1 MKRRQ
6 SIRRKRARQE
16 RKQSKPVSETT
27 NQAPTPC
34 AGNDPVTIEK
44 EQPRKESAILANVII
59 LVGFI
64 PMVMLVAILA
74 THEYYIDRIP
84 WFKPIVEK
92 QVAVLTLTAG
102 QAAIVGL
109 FMDKRLYEWSSVAL
123 LIAATA
129 TYTAGYQIIGDNTA
143 EQVIAIVLFFSGIL
157 IVFAKRISAGMNKT
171 WCFVRS
177 KKGLVTILVI
187 VGAMATIYNQSRD
200 ENYIRNWILIPS
212 AVFVGFV
219 VSIGVL
225 WLLIKLSI
233 KCLATVY
240 PWLRQRISYAYNRLK
255 SIPQKPNKR
264 TGK

>member
-1 MKRRQ
+1 MNRRR
-6 SIRRKRARQE
+6 SNRRKRARQE

-34 AGNDPVTIEK
+34 AGNDPVNIEK
-44 EQPRKESAILANVII
+44 EQPRKESTILANVII

-64 PMVMLVAILA
+64 PMVMLVVILA
-74 THEYYIDRIP
+74 THGYYIDRIP
-84 WFKPIVEK
+84 WFQPIVKK
-92 QVAVLTLTAG
+92 QVEVLTLTAG
-102 QAAIVGL
+102 QAAIIGL
-109 FMDKRLYEWSSVAL
+109 LMNKRIFEWSSFAL
-123 LIAATA
+123 LIAAIA

-143 EQVIAIVLFFSGIL
+143 EQVIAIVLFLSGGL
-157 IVFAKRISAGMNKT
+157 IVFAKGISAVMKKVGR
-171 WCFVRS
+171 FVWA
-177 KKGLVTILVI
+177 KIGFVIILVCAII
-187 VGAMATIYNQSRD
+187 VIYNQSQN

-212 AVFVGFV
+212 AVIVGFV

-240 PWLRQRISYAYNRLK
+240 PWLRQRISYAYKRLK